1 MRVSSFLRSCTKYLL
16 NNLPF
21 DNQIIKYAKI
31 FQPSLQQSIAAPS
44 ALSGLTLSIA
54 QVLGTDEMRRYFK
67 LGSTAAKF
75 NLCDV
80 VKKEFREYQTWKVE
94 DKKDEESHE
103 KKRRLQYSNW
113 KYAYGLFTVYKDD
126 DYCLRCDAFHS
137 TRKNRSNKNY
147 LKNIDIIYA
156 FLFLLFIFHGT
167 YVLAWNNLLS
177 K

>member
-1 MRVSSFLRSCTKYLL
+1 MELTLDHLYSKWMLFRGSTLMRVSSFLRSCTKYLL

-21 DNQIIKYAKI
+21 DNQIIKYAKF
-31 FQPSLQQSIAAPS
+31 FQPSLQQSIAAPN

-75 NLCDV
+75 DLCDV
-80 VKKEFREYQTWKVE
+80 VKTEFREYQTWKVE

-113 KYAYGLFTVYKDD
+113 KYAYGLLDIEHTADKSTLQCTKMMITV
-126 DYCLRCDAFHS
+126 
-137 TRKNRSNKNY
+137 
-147 LKNIDIIYA
+147 
-156 FLFLLFIFHGT
+156 
-167 YVLAWNNLLS
+167 
-177 K
+177 